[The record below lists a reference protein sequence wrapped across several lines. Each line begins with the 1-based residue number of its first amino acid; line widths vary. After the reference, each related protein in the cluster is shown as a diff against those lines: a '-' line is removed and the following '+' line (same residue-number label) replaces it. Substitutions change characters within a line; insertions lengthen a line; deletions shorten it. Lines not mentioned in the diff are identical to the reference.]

1 MSAKHRA
8 LRLGLTGGVGCG
20 KSTAAA
26 VLKELGAAVV
36 DADAISHSLTMAGG
50 AAVEPILAQFGAQM
64 GDGQGGID
72 RRALGELVFAQPQQR
87 PGAGGHPPPGHSE
100 GNDAPDR
107 RGGPRGCAGGGAGRA
122 FAVRCGL
129 DALCVQGMGDA
140 SVDQEQQV
148 LRVLKRD
155 QISRDQA
162 LSRIRSQMPLEEKR
176 ARAQRVVDTGRSEAE
191 VKNELKR
198 LYRELTKEIARRG

>member
-87 PGAGGHPPPGHSE
+87 RALEGILHPAIQKEMMRQIDAADQEGAPVVVLDVPLLYE
-100 GNDAPDR
+100 
-107 RGGPRGCAGGGAGRA
+107 
-122 FAVRCGL
+122 CGL
-129 DALCVQGMGDA
+129 DALCDQVWVM

>member
-87 PGAGGHPPPGHSE
+87 RALEGILHPAIQKEMMRQIDAADQEGAPVVVLDVPLLYE
-100 GNDAPDR
+100 
-107 RGGPRGCAGGGAGRA
+107 
-122 FAVRCGL
+122 CGL
-129 DALCVQGMGDA
+129 DALCDQVWVM

-176 ARAQRVVDTGRSEAE
+176 DRAQRVVDTGRSEAE

>member
-36 DADAISHSLTMAGG
+36 DADAISHGLTMAGG

-87 PGAGGHPPPGHSE
+87 RALEGILHPAIQKEMMRQIDAADQAGAPVVVLDVPLLYE
-100 GNDAPDR
+100 
-107 RGGPRGCAGGGAGRA
+107 
-122 FAVRCGL
+122 CGL
-129 DALCVQGMGDA
+129 DALCDQVWVV
-140 SVDQEQQV
+140 SVGEEQQV

-162 LSRIRSQMPLEEKR
+162 LSRIHSQMPLKEKE
-176 ARAQRVVDTGRSEAE
+176 ARAQRVVDTSRSEAE